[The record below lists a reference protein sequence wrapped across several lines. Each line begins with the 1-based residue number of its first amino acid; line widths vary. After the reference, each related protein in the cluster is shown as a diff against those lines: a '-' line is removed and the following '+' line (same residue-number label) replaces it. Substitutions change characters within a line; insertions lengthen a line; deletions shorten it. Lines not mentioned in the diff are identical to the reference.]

1 MNARQPS
8 RLPAAERREQIL
20 RVAARI
26 FARKGYQGTTTREI
40 ADAAKVNEAI
50 LFRHFPSKEK
60 LYWGVIDSMCQNGRR
75 PEELEKRLHE
85 SRSTHQMFAR
95 VARDVLDRQDDPT
108 FSRLLLFSALENHH
122 LSSRFFRTYVA
133 RRYELLAANIRERI
147 RKGEFRDV
155 DPLLAA
161 RGFLGMVVYHFLIQE
176 LFGAKRYQRF
186 DRQTVCDT
194 FANLWLT
201 GVSAGRGQ
209 NRSKKRKSKS

>member
-1 MNARQPS
+1 MHGRQTS
-8 RLPAAERREQIL
+8 RLPAAKRKEQIL
-20 RVAARI
+20 SVAARI

-40 ADAAKVNEAI
+40 ADAARVNEAI
-50 LFRHFPSKEK
+50 LFRHFPTKEK
-60 LYWGVIDSMCQNGRR
+60 LYWGVIDSMCQNGRS
-75 PEELEKRLHE
+75 PEELKKRLRE
-85 SRSTHQMFAR
+85 SRSTQQMFAQ

-122 LSSRFFRTYVA
+122 LSSRFFRTYIA

-147 RKGEFRDV
+147 KNGEFRDV

-186 DRQTVCDT
+186 DRQSVCDT

-201 GVSAGRGQ
+201 GVSAAAGR
-209 NRSKKRKSKS
+209 KRKKVSKS

>member
-1 MNARQPS
+1 MAAGHSS
-8 RLPAAERREQIL
+8 RLPAVQRKEQIL
-20 RVAARI
+20 QVAARI

-40 ADAAKVNEAI
+40 ADAAQVNEAI
-50 LFRHFPSKEK
+50 LFRHFPTKGK
-60 LYWGVIDSMCQNGRR
+60 LYWGVIDSMCQNGRS
-75 PEELEKRLHE
+75 PEELKKRLRE
-85 SRSTHQMFAR
+85 SRSTQEMFAR
-95 VARDVLDRQDDPT
+95 VARDILDRQDDPT
-108 FSRLLLFSALENHH
+108 FSRLLLFSALENHD
-122 LSSRFFRTYVA
+122 LSSRFFRTYIA
-133 RRYELLAANIRERI
+133 RRYELLAGNIRERI

-201 GVSAGRGQ
+201 GVSARRGR
-209 NRSKKRKSKS
+209 NRKKKRVSKP

>member
-1 MNARQPS
+1 MAARHPS
-8 RLPAAERREQIL
+8 RLPAVQRKEQIL

-40 ADAAKVNEAI
+40 ATAAQVNEAI
-50 LFRHFPSKEK
+50 LFRHFPTKGK

-75 PEELEKRLHE
+75 PEELQRRLE
-85 SRSTHQMFAR
+85 EARSTQELFAQ
-95 VARDVLDRQDDPT
+95 VARDMLDRQDDPT
-108 FSRLLLFSALENHH
+108 FSRLLLFSALENHD
-122 LSSRFFRTYVA
+122 LSSRFFRTYIA
-133 RRYELLAANIRERI
+133 RRYELLAASIRQRI
-147 RKGEFRDV
+147 KKGEFRDV

-194 FANLWLT
+194 FADLWLG
-201 GVSAGRGQ
+201 GVSAKQGR
-209 NRSKKRKSKS
+209 NRKQKRKA